1 MKTYDLNRAS
11 RLALRIVLVIAV
23 MAGCI
28 YSSRVEYND
37 DVLSGMSSEKYDFI
51 SSRINDSSRSAI
63 VSEYINNKQYYD
75 SLDY

>member
-1 MKTYDLNRAS
+1 MKNYDLNRAS
-11 RLALRIVLVIAV
+11 RLALRIALVIAV

-37 DVLSGMSSEKYDFI
+37 DVLSGMSSDKYDFI
-51 SSRINDSSRSAI
+51 SIQINDSSQSAV
-63 VSEYINNKQYYD
+63 VSEYMSNKQYYD

>member
-28 YSSRVEYND
+28 YSGRVEYND
-37 DVLSGMSSEKYDFI
+37 DVLSGMSSDKYDFI
-51 SSRINDSSRSAI
+51 SIQINDSSQSAV
-63 VSEYINNKQYYD
+63 VSEYMSNKQYYD

>member
-11 RLALRIVLVIAV
+11 RLAIRIALVIAV

-37 DVLSGMSSEKYDFI
+37 DVLSGMSSDKYDFI
-51 SSRINDSSRSAI
+51 SIQINDSSQSAV
-63 VSEYINNKQYYD
+63 VSEYMSNKQYYD

>member
-1 MKTYDLNRAS
+1 MKNYDLNRAS
-11 RLALRIVLVIAV
+11 RLALRIALIIAI

-37 DVLSGMSSEKYDFI
+37 DVLSGMSSDKYDFI
-51 SSRINDSSRSAI
+51 RSRINDSSRSAG
-63 VSEYINNKQYYD
+63 VSEYMSNKQYYD

>member
-1 MKTYDLNRAS
+1 
-11 RLALRIVLVIAV
+11 

-37 DVLSGMSSEKYDFI
+37 DVLSGMSSDKYDFI
-51 SSRINDSSRSAI
+51 RSQIDDSSRSAV
-63 VSEYINNKQYYD
+63 VSEYMNNKQYYD

>member
-1 MKTYDLNRAS
+1 MKPYSLNRITS
-11 RLALRIVLVIAV
+11 LLLRIALIIAI

-37 DVLSGMSSEKYDFI
+37 DVLSGMSSDKYDFVR
-51 SSRINDSSRSAI
+51 SRINDSSRSTV
-63 VSEYINNKQYYD
+63 VSEYMSNKQYYD